1 MEDSFYNS
9 KILTRV
15 RMLSEN
21 NIYPYFRAIQETDG
35 TSVTVAGKKE
45 IMIGSNNYL
54 GLTHHPEVREA
65 AKEAIDKYGT
75 GCTGSRFLNG
85 NLEIHEELE
94 EKLARYTGHESA
106 LCFSTGMQANL
117 GGLFSICGPRT
128 LMVCDVENHASIID
142 ATRLALGSTIKFK
155 HNDMESLEE
164 VLAANQNKYKRIVI
178 IADGVFSMTGKIFN
192 LPGAVELAEKYG
204 AMVYV
209 DDAHGL
215 GVLGLEGRGTMS
227 YFDLADRVQ
236 FNMGTFSKSFA
247 SIGGFVSGSKDAINY
262 IKHTARSF
270 MFSASMPPPAV
281 ATVSKCIDLVTRKG
295 STIHKDLWENVR
307 FMNKGF
313 SEIGFYTHDSKTPI
327 IPIYVGDDIKAMKA
341 TMFLE
346 QKGIFCTPVVPPA
359 TPQGE
364 ALIRTSYMAT
374 HDKKELSLV
383 LEAFAEAKKK
393 FDIPSEH

>member
-1 MEDSFYNS
+1 
-9 KILTRV
+9 
-15 RMLSEN
+15 MLRDN
-21 NIYPYFRAIQETDG
+21 DIYPYFRAIQETDG

-45 IMIGSNNYL
+45 VMIGSNNYL

-94 EKLARYTGHESA
+94 EKLARYTGHEDA

-117 GGLFSICGPRT
+117 GALFSLCGPRT
-128 LMVCDVENHASIID
+128 LMVCDMENHASIID
-142 ATRLALGSTIKFK
+142 ATRLALGETVKFK

-164 VLAANQNKYKRIVI
+164 VLSANQSKYKKMII
-178 IADGVFSMTGKIFN
+178 IADGIFSMTGKILN
-192 LPGAVELAEKYG
+192 LPEVVKLAEKYG
-204 AMVYV
+204 AFVYV

-215 GVLGLEGRGTMS
+215 GVLGPEGRGTMS
-227 YFDLADRVQ
+227 YFDLTDKVD

-247 SIGGFVSGSKDAINY
+247 SIGGFVSGSKEAINF

-270 MFSASMPPPAV
+270 MFSASMPPAAV
-281 ATVSKCIDLVTRKG
+281 ATVSKCIDLVTCPDSKIHENLWNNVNFMRKG
-295 STIHKDLWENVR
+295 FAEL
-307 FMNKGF
+307 
-313 SEIGFYTHDSKTPI
+313 GFYTYDSKTPI
-327 IPIYVGDDIKAMKA
+327 IPIYIGNDIKAMQA

-346 QKGIFCTPVVPPA
+346 KKGFFCTPVVPPA

-374 HDKKELSLV
+374 HQKDELSLV

-393 FDIPSEH
+393 FDIPSTRLDH